1 MGPHASSVVD
11 RRSLGI
17 AASAMLVLLS
27 VSRSYME
34 GGITTEVW
42 AYLLLP
48 PIPVAIALTGG
59 EVAEGVASAVEDWG
73 EESDEVEADSAEDP
87 LELGFDVPVL

>member
-42 AYLLLP
+42 AYLLLT

-59 EVAEGVASAVEDWG
+59 EVADEASSAVGDWEEEG
-73 EESDEVEADSAEDP
+73 EEGEVDCAEDP